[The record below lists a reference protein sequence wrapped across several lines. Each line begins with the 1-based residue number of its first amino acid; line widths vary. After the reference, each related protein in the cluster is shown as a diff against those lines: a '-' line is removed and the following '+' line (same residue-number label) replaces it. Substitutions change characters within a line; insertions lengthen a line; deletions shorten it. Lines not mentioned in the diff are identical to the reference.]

1 MRHQGRITH
10 WKNDKGFG
18 FITPNEGS
26 QQVFVHIRSFSNRL
40 ARSAG
45 NGRVT
50 YELKPETRV
59 RSQAH
64 RVAFV
69 GERTATS
76 APTHRTNILLLFALL
91 LLVFVATMV
100 FAGRLPY
107 AVLWLYLGASL
118 IAFVAYALDKSAAIH
133 ARRRTEESTLH
144 LLGLIGGW
152 PGALAA
158 QQLLRHKSSKASFQG
173 VFLVTVAVN
182 CCGLGWL
189 LTTAGRDA
197 LRAFIGGA

>member
-1 MRHQGRITH
+1 MRHQGRISH
-10 WKNDKGFG
+10 WKDDKGFG
-18 FITPNEGS
+18 LVTPNEGS
-26 QQVFVHIRSFSNRL
+26 QQVFVHIRSFSRRL

-50 YELKPETRV
+50 CELKPESGG
-59 RSQAH
+59 RSKLN

-76 APTHRTNILLLFALL
+76 TPTHHANILLPFALL
-91 LLVFVATMV
+91 FLVFVATMA
-100 FAGRLPY
+100 FAGRLPH
-107 AVLWLYLGASL
+107 AVLWLYLGASM

-133 ARRRTEESTLH
+133 ARRRTGESTLH
-144 LLGLIGGW
+144 LFGLIGGW

-158 QQLLRHKSSKASFQG
+158 QQLLRHKSSKASFQR
-173 VFLVTVAVN
+173 VFWVTVALN

-189 LTTAGRDA
+189 FTTAGTDA

>member
-1 MRHQGRITH
+1 
-10 WKNDKGFG
+10 
-18 FITPNEGS
+18 
-26 QQVFVHIRSFSNRL
+26 
-40 ARSAG
+40 
-45 NGRVT
+45 VT
-50 YELKPETRV
+50 CELKPEPKG
-59 RSQAH
+59 RSKIH

-69 GERTATS
+69 GERTAIST
-76 APTHRTNILLLFALL
+76 PTHRANILLPFALL
-91 LLVFVATMV
+91 FLVFVATMV
-100 FAGRLPY
+100 FAARLPY
-107 AVLWLYLGASL
+107 AVLWFYLGASL

-173 VFLVTVAVN
+173 VFWVTVAVN

-189 LTTAGRDA
+189 LTTAGRDV
-197 LRAFIGGA
+197 LRPFIGGT